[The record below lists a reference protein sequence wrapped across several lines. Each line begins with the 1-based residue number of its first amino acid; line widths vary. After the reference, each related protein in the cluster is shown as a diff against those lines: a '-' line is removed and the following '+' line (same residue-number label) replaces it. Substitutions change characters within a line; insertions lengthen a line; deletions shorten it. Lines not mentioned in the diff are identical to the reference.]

1 MTHWSWIF
9 EQPLPCLRRLKIH
22 FLAEWE
28 DGPLSNLVVLELPT
42 DLRLRVLDL
51 YSAIL
56 PWSSDLFIELKE
68 LHLDFS
74 NSDTFV
80 EISED
85 ELLGI
90 FDASPQSER
99 LSLASLTLRI
109 PTVDD
114 QRQYPPTRMVQLSS
128 LTFLKLANAPWFIGY
143 ILDCMDTPQLLPSR
157 SIHCFPP
164 GMQSDV
170 STSSFPVI
178 ASQIGSSLSPQYS
191 KFGPPVVM

>member
-1 MTHWSWIF
+1 MLLPGRSLHTVDLSGTPSDITHWSWIF

-28 DGPLSNLVVLELPT
+28 DGPLSNPVVLELPT

-51 YSAIL
+51 YNAML
-56 PWSSDLFIELKE
+56 PWSSDLFTGLKE

-74 NSDTFV
+74 NSDPFV

-90 FDASPQSER
+90 FDASPQLER

-109 PTVDD
+109 PTLDD
-114 QRQYPPTRMVQLSS
+114 QRQYPPTRIVQLSS
-128 LTFLKLANAPWFIGY
+128 LTFLKLANAPRFIGY
-143 ILDCMDTPQLLPSR
+143 ILDCMDTPA
-157 SIHCFPP
+157 
-164 GMQSDV
+164 
-170 STSSFPVI
+170 I
-178 ASQIGSSLSPQYS
+178 ASFEIHSLFSSWDAE
-191 KFGPPVVM
+191 